1 MNKETEDRLED
12 ILDRM
17 VASDIDPSSDD
28 IADWIRQYPEFERE
42 LLGFAASWSLMKSL
56 PSTNMPSLVDE
67 ETLVLRGMSIVQNLL
82 HKQSDVQPVTPET
95 IEGLI
100 ETGRSEGI
108 SPSRLA
114 SEAFL
119 GIALLRKLD
128 RRLIRFSTIPT
139 EVTAALAAVL
149 HREASAIAS
158 YLARPPT
165 LAAGMRYRAEHAP
178 ELAEQEDFEAAVQM
192 DPTMSSADRERW
204 LALQRER
211 GS

>member
-1 MNKETEDRLED
+1 MNRQSEERLED

-17 VASDIDPSSDD
+17 VASDIDPNSAD
-28 IADWIRQYPEFERE
+28 IADWIRQYPDYERE
-42 LLGFAASWSLMKSL
+42 LMGFAASWSLMKSL
-56 PSTNMPSLVDE
+56 PSTRMPSLVDE

-82 HKQSDVQPVTPET
+82 HKQSDAQPVTTGT

-100 ETGRSEGI
+100 ETGRKEGI
-108 SPSRLA
+108 SPNRLA
-114 SEAFL
+114 TEAFL

-128 RRLIRFSTIPT
+128 RRLIRFATIPA
-139 EVTAALAAVL
+139 EVIAALAAVL
-149 HREASAIAS
+149 HRDTSAIAS

-178 ELAEQEDFEAAVQM
+178 ELAEQEDFAVAMQM
-192 DPTMSSADRERW
+192 DPTMSSPDRERW
-204 LALQRER
+204 LAIQRGR